1 MNITEYKF
9 DILKN
14 PVKEIENKTE
24 GKQKENYFD
33 LNSVKILE
41 VSSHGV
47 KLEV

>member
-33 LNSVKILE
+33 LDYVKVID
-41 VSSHGV
+41 VSSHSI
-47 KLEV
+47 